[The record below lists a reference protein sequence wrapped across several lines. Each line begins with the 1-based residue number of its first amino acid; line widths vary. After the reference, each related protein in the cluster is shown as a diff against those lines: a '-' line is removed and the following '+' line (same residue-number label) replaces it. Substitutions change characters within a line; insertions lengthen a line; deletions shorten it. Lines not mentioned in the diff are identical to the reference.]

1 MVELVVSPVLG
12 FALSR
17 AEPIV
22 RRLET
27 AVRRSALL
35 TDVLLWLA
43 ILPYSLAM
51 FPVPLP
57 PSLTPMPRS
66 SVRTRGLDVGAASF
80 SGFVGAT
87 VAGEVLRSRQTREV
101 VDSVVAG
108 IPVDVVDVVAGRD
121 RAVMLLPYLPM
132 KRLDAAFTVGPTRP
146 VVAAVAESRRVG
158 ISLELDPVEL
168 DDLNSSFHVSPM
180 LSDMLLSSSSISP
193 YRRESSRTK
202 PLPSTQTG

>member
-17 AEPIV
+17 AEPVV

-27 AVRRSALL
+27 GVRRSALL

-43 ILPYSLAM
+43 ILPYSLTM

-66 SVRTRGLDVGAASF
+66 SVRTRSLDIGAVSFSCLVGAAVSR
-80 SGFVGAT
+80 
-87 VAGEVLRSRQTREV
+87 EVFRTRQAFEV
-101 VDSVVAG
+101 VDGIVAS
-108 IPVDVVDVVAGRD
+108 IAVDVVDVMALGD
-121 RAVMLLPYLPM
+121 RAVMLLPNLPV
-132 KRLDAAFTVGPTRP
+132 KHLNAAFAIGPTRL

-158 ISLELDPVEL
+158 VSFELDSVEL

-193 YRRESSRTK
+193 YRRVSRRTK